1 MSTVS
6 SPPRPSAAVPDAS
19 PRREPTG
26 QAAIAQGN
34 RYFVLNPEDGVVTL
48 LLVAAVVFTTSLC
61 IQSPQ
66 WAPGLYI
73 LTPITLLGLLYGY
86 LAVQQRLVPPI
97 VAHALAV
104 VLAVV
109 LAFWLAARAVLG
121 GDVPLLIT
129 HARVWT
135 YQALHNQRSDDN
147 DMFLLCL
154 AALIFVLAYLSM
166 WLVVRSRRPWL
177 AVLANGIV
185 LIINLNYASPDVMPF
200 LVVFLLLALLLL
212 VRFTLADNVRVWR
225 ARQLRF
231 SPDLNW
237 DFLQAGAVLAVTVLL
252 LAYLLPVAPANAAI
266 NRAVTDPNSAWQALQ
281 KSWAGLF
288 GGVNGPG
295 GNGIGF
301 FGNAL
306 PLTASVKLSNA
317 EILRYISDEP
327 TQYLISQTYDTYNPP
342 ASWSQSLTSNVSYK
356 ANALYPAPSDSERII
371 NQTVY
376 LTNYGG
382 QRSLFSAGEPASF
395 DLPTEVEVTANLGV
409 PTPNLGIPTAW
420 VAQRDLVSGQT
431 YHAQSFISTA
441 TVDELRAIKYPSSDP
456 ASYPDEVL
464 RLDRPGDAPPAP
476 EVASTAAAW
485 AAGTKNPYDAMAAL
499 EEHLHQF
506 RYSLQNGTIPAGED
520 AVVWFLHHQAGFCT
534 LFASA
539 MALMA
544 RSLGMPA
551 RVATGLIN
559 GEYDPAHHVYVTH
572 GTDLHAWTQ
581 VYFPGYGWINF
592 EPTSSFPAFE
602 RAQPTTT
609 ASQATATAASGGA
622 PGARLT
628 PTTKIFDPTENVGGP
643 SARQQTSPW
652 VTGAIALAFLV
663 LLFALVASGFLLW
676 WRAAYRGRTPVG
688 GALARVARLG
698 AWMGAPP
705 QREQTPFEYAE
716 ALGHRVPEERPT
728 FRELSGLYVRERWGQ
743 HAAPDDETASLY
755 QRAQTALVRG
765 ILGRWREVAARLFGW
780 ARPLTSRGRS
790 LGERL
795 SPALDSFFDR
805 MLLPPGQR

>member
-6 SPPRPSAAVPDAS
+6 APPPPDVSALVAS
-19 PRREPTG
+19 PHREPAG
-26 QAAIAQGN
+26 QAMLARVN
-34 RYFVLNPEDGVVTL
+34 RYFVLNPEDGVATL
-48 LLVAAVVFTTSLC
+48 LLVAAVVFITSLC
-61 IQSPQ
+61 IQAPQ

-86 LAVQQRLVPPI
+86 LAVQQRLVPPVI
-97 VAHALAV
+97 AHLLAV
-104 VLAVV
+104 VLATV
-109 LAFWLAARAVLG
+109 LAFWLSARAVLG

-135 YQALHNQRSDDN
+135 YQALHSQRSDDN

-200 LVVFLLLALLLL
+200 LVVFLLMALLLL

-281 KSWAGLF
+281 KSWSGLF
-288 GGVNGPG
+288 GGLNGPG
-295 GNGIGF
+295 DNGIGF
-301 FGNAL
+301 FANSL
-306 PLTASVKLSNA
+306 PLKGSVKLSNA
-317 EILRYISDEP
+317 EILRYATEDSS
-327 TQYLISQTYDTYNPP
+327 QYLIAQTFDTYTPP
-342 ASWSQSLTSNVSYK
+342 ASWTQSLTSTVTYK
-356 ANALYPAPSDSERII
+356 SNALYPAPSSAERTI

-376 LTNYGG
+376 LTNFSG
-382 QRSLFSAGEPASF
+382 QHTLFAAGEPASF
-395 DLPTEVEVTANLGV
+395 DVATDVEVTANLG
-409 PTPNLGIPTAW
+409 IPTSW
-420 VAQRDLVSGQT
+420 EAQRVLVSGQT
-431 YHAQSFISTA
+431 YHAQSYISTA
-441 TVDELRAIKYPSSDP
+441 TEDDLRAIKYPQNSP
-456 ASYPDEVL
+456 AGTYPDEVMQ
-464 RLDRPGDAPPAP
+464 LDVHGDSTPAP

-485 AAGTKNPYDAMAAL
+485 TKGTTNPYDAMVAL
-499 EEHLHQF
+499 EDHLHQF
-506 RYSLQNGTIPAGED
+506 RYNLDAGTIPTGED
-520 AVVWFLHHQAGFCT
+520 AVVWFLHNQAGFCT

-551 RVATGLIN
+551 RIATGMN
-559 GEYDPAHHVYVTH
+559 SGQWDPAHRVYVEH

-592 EPTSSFPAFE
+592 EPTSSFPAFA

-609 ASQATATAASGGA
+609 ASQQATATAASGG
-622 PGARLT
+622 GAGSRLT
-628 PTTKIFDPTENVGGP
+628 PTPKFFDPTENVGGP
-643 SARQQTSPW
+643 GASQQTSPW
-652 VTGAIALAFLV
+652 VTVGIALTFLV
-663 LLFALVASGFLLW
+663 LLLALVASGFLLW

-688 GALARVARLG
+688 SALARLARLG
-698 AWMGAPP
+698 SWIGAPP
-705 QREQTPFEYAE
+705 LRQQTPYEYAE
-716 ALGHRVPEERPT
+716 VLGHHVPEEQPAI
-728 FRELSGLYVRERWGQ
+728 RELSRLYVRERWGQ
-743 HAAPDDETASLY
+743 EAAPGDETTSLY
-755 QRAQTALVRG
+755 QRAQAALVRG
-765 ILGRWREVAARLFGW
+765 ILGRWREGVAWLFSW
-780 ARPLTSRGRS
+780 ARPVTSRTKT
-790 LGERL
+790 LGERF
-795 SPALDSFFDR
+795 SPSLDSFFDR
-805 MLLPPGQR
+805 LLLPPGQR